1 MGDSRFKLQS
11 VWTSRSIG
19 GAVYIVLNRGL
30 CKKAP
35 DACTSCFAAHIRS
48 GDFAVADCFVSLDLQ
63 DRAELI
69 FNIID
74 RDESFKKLVV
84 KEENLDKAL
93 HSWQA
98 LWEEQAGL
106 VI

>member
-1 MGDSRFKLQS
+1 M
-11 VWTSRSIG
+11 
-19 GAVYIVLNRGL
+19 YIVLNRGL
-30 CKKAP
+30 CNKSP
-35 DACTSCFAAHIRS
+35 DVCTSCFATHIRS
-48 GDFAVADCFVSLDLQ
+48 GDFAVADCIVSLDHQ

-69 FNIID
+69 FNIFD
-74 RDESFKKLVV
+74 RDKSFKKLVV

-93 HSWQA
+93 QSWQA